1 MSFLVR
7 FDKFNFDTSWQVLRV
22 GRIGRLVLEGIYG
35 LLHIYV
41 VYLDPSDSRHQCS
54 DIDLLGS
61 SLDSRAHS
69 LVVGDLN
76 FVQEASDRYLKATGT
91 YSLGDDAAVA
101 KQWTSSIASRGL
113 VELKQPYHT
122 CETGICFSR
131 IDRIYS
137 SLHAASIFLLDTSCV
152 ALDQEPELSD
162 HRPVSCFFR
171 RRVRSQSTSVPSWVV
186 DHPAFGEEVFA
197 EYHYRIR
204 SAPGDGF
211 SRLAV
216 FKDSVRCAC
225 KYIKHVK
232 HSQPAQTVQDKLS
245 ACVAF
250 VRALHDHDLRAARK
264 YQSIYPYLRSVD
276 IDEEPLSSIAFTELK
291 NHIIELGHTS
301 VKDRVEELK
310 TVKRQLPDSVYQQR
324 KQNILSLLRK
334 MLLGQ
339 SSGIVAIRDPDT
351 GEVVREPRD
360 IAF

>member
-1 MSFLVR
+1 MALFETRETQERKATLNQHIPSHCKYFSSFIDQYKGGIGLFVKREFLER

-122 CETGICFSR
+122 CEKGMCFSR

-232 HSQPAQTVQDKLS
+232 HSQPAQTVQDKL
-245 ACVAF
+245 
-250 VRALHDHDLRAARK
+250 RDERIRLRHVVKSWVSR
-264 YQSIYPYLRSVD
+264 RR
-276 IDEEPLSSIAFTELK
+276 
-291 NHIIELGHTS
+291 GHPTQGN
-301 VKDRVEELK
+301 EFL
-310 TVKRQLPDSVYQQR
+310 
-324 KQNILSLLRK
+324 
-334 MLLGQ
+334 
-339 SSGIVAIRDPDT
+339 
-351 GEVVREPRD
+351 
-360 IAF
+360 